1 MEGTLNFDR
10 LRYELQL
17 MGKRVILTPVLLLIG
32 FALFAVFLQV
42 RNVNP
47 ARFLSGGLEII
58 LPIATA
64 VVVAT
69 IASHDPAIEIQLTA
83 PRKYS
88 RTVMGRLALIVA
100 WAIGIAL
107 LSSVILYILH
117 MAYIP
122 RQLNSWI
129 SPFQFLTDQLSWF
142 APLLWMA
149 AVGLCLALLARS
161 RAASAAIL
169 GGIWILEIIFK
180 DYLAAT
186 TWLHPV
192 LLFPT
197 TLILFPTTLIPDSIF
212 WIWLSTRLE
221 IVGTGVVLLL
231 LGWLLLW
238 YPEGLLKG
246 SSEE

>member
-1 MEGTLNFDR
+1 MNFDR

-32 FALFAVFLQV
+32 FALFALFLQA

-58 LPIATA
+58 LPMATA
-64 VVVAT
+64 LVVAT
-69 IASHDPAIEIQLTA
+69 IASHDPAIEIQLTV
-83 PRKYS
+83 PHKYS
-88 RTVMGRLALIVA
+88 RTAMRRLAVIVV
-100 WAIGIAL
+100 WAIAIAL
-107 LSSVILYILH
+107 LSSMILYALR

-122 RQLNSWI
+122 QQLNSWV
-129 SPFQFLTDQLSWF
+129 SPLQFLTNQVTWF
-142 APLLWMA
+142 APLLWMVA
-149 AVGLCLALLARS
+149 LGLCLALLLRS

-186 TWLHPV
+186 TWLRPV

-197 TLILFPTTLIPDSIF
+197 TLILFPSTLIPDSVF
-212 WIWLSTRLE
+212 WAWLSTRLE
-221 IVGTGVVLLL
+221 IVGTGLVLLL
-231 LGWLLLW
+231 LGWLFLR
-238 YPEGLLKG
+238 YPERLLKG
-246 SSEE
+246 ASEE

>member
-1 MEGTLNFDR
+1 MNLDR

-17 MGKRVILTPVLLLIG
+17 MGKRVILTPILLMIG
-32 FALFAVFLQV
+32 FALFALFLAT

-47 ARFLSGGLEII
+47 SRFLSGGLEII

-69 IASHDPAIEIQLTA
+69 IASHDPAIEIQLTV
-83 PRKYS
+83 PYRYS
-88 RTVMGRLALIVA
+88 RTAMGRLALIVA

-107 LSSVILYILH
+107 LASVILYALH

-122 RQLNSWI
+122 QQLNSWV
-129 SPFQFLTDQLSWF
+129 SPLQFLTDQVTWF
-142 APLLWMA
+142 APLLWMVA
-149 AVGLCLALLARS
+149 LGLCLALLLRS

-169 GGIWILEIIFK
+169 GGVWILEIIFK
-180 DYLAAT
+180 DYLATT

-212 WIWLSTRLE
+212 WTWLSTRLE
-221 IVGTGVVLLL
+221 IVGTGVALLA
-231 LGWLLLW
+231 LGWLLLR

-246 SSEE
+246 ASEE

>member
-1 MEGTLNFDR
+1 MEGTLIFDR

-17 MGKRVILTPVLLLIG
+17 MGKRVIMTPILLMIG
-32 FALFAVFLQV
+32 FALFAVFLQA

-69 IASHDPAIEIQLTA
+69 IASHDPAIELQLTT
-83 PRKYS
+83 PRKYA
-88 RTVMGRLALIVA
+88 RTAMGRMALIVT

-107 LSSVILYILH
+107 LSSVILYSLR
-117 MAYIP
+117 MAYVP
-122 RQLNSWI
+122 QQLTSWAT
-129 SPFQFLTDQLSWF
+129 PLQFLTDQLTWL
-142 APLLWMA
+142 APLLWMV
-149 AVGLCLALLARS
+149 AVGLCLALLLRS

-169 GGIWILEIIFK
+169 GSVWILEIIFK

-197 TLILFPTTLIPDSIF
+197 TLILFPTTLIPNSIF
-212 WIWLSTRLE
+212 WTWLFTRLE
-221 IVGTGVVLLL
+221 IVVTGVVLLL
-231 LGWLLLW
+231 LGWLLLQ

-246 SSEE
+246 ASEE